1 LLFEP
6 ELAPFTGA
14 LQIMK
19 DGLLKAISADGT
31 IRAVIATTTNLVQ
44 SARKRHNLSYTATA
58 ALGRALTG
66 GVLLAPIVARDGQ
79 VMLKF
84 HGNGPLGKV
93 FVDATPQGTVRGYV
107 ENSEV
112 ELPLNSLGNFDV
124 GSAVGTTGYL
134 HITIDH
140 GFGRPQ
146 SSTVELASGEIGE
159 DINRYLVTSDQ
170 TGSLV
175 VVGCH
180 LSRRGVEAAGGL
192 IVQLLP
198 DHTEET
204 ICKIENNITT
214 FGTFT
219 FLMRRGMSLESILHR
234 ILNGFDVRPLGDV
247 RPLSFHCKCSGER
260 FLEALKVLDKKDLLS
275 MAEEDGQAEGRCHF
289 CNEFYYVNKERLLD
303 LARGS

>member
-1 LLFEP
+1 MEDSILR
-6 ELAPFTGA
+6 
-14 LQIMK
+14 
-19 DGLLKAISADGT
+19 AISRDGT
-31 IRAVIATTTNLVQ
+31 IRAVIATTTNTVEC
-44 SARKRHNLSYTATA
+44 ARKRHNLSFTATA
-58 ALGRALTG
+58 ALGRALTA

-84 HGNGPLGKV
+84 QGNGPLGRI
-93 FVDATPQGTVRGYV
+93 FVDASPQGTVRGYV
-107 ENSEV
+107 DHPEV

-124 GSAVGTTGYL
+124 GTAVGTTGYL
-134 HITIDH
+134 HVTIDH
-140 GFGRPQ
+140 GFGGPHV
-146 SSTVELASGEIGE
+146 STVELASGEIGE
-159 DINRYLVTSDQ
+159 DVNRYLVTSDQ

-175 VVGCH
+175 VVGAH

-219 FLMRRGMSLESILHR
+219 FLMRRGMSLGAILNR
-234 ILNGFDVRPLGDV
+234 ILNGFDVQPIGDTRPV
-247 RPLSFHCKCSGER
+247 KFSCKCSGER
-260 FLEALKVLDKKDLLS
+260 FVEALKVLDKKDLIS

-303 LARGS
+303 LARGR